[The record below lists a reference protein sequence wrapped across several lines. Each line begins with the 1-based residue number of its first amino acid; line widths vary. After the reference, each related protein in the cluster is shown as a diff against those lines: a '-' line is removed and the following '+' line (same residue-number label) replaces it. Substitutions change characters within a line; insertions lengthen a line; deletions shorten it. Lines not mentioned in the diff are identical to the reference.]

1 MPSAPWWSLP
11 LSELTLQGL
20 AAVFAN
26 TAYMGIPLFLTA
38 FGDDGALPAI
48 IATLAGNF
56 ILIGGAIAVLEKL
69 RAKGPSTLDI
79 CREVGGTLI
88 RNPLLV
94 APILGILF
102 SVSAL
107 PLPLP
112 VGNFLDLMAAV
123 AGPAALF
130 ALGLSLVGQSLLGNM
145 REVAWVSGLKLFL
158 QPALTLIFAL
168 YVFDLGE
175 RLTAAAVILGAL
187 PAGALVYVI
196 AQQYGIY
203 VQRASASILLTTAI
217 SIASVSGLLILFGVG

>member
-56 ILIGGAIAVLEKL
+56 ILIGGAIAVLKKL

-79 CREVGGTLI
+79 CREVGGTPI

-102 SVSAL
+102 SVFAL

-112 VGNFLDLMAAV
+112 VGNFLDLMAA

-158 QPALTLIFAL
+158 QPALTLILAL

-196 AQQYGIY
+196 AQHYGIY
-203 VQRASASILLTTAI
+203 VQRASASIVLTTAI